1 MTARHLRYGLCF
13 LFCVVLAAPGAFAQG
28 TPLALGPLTV
38 TVPAGWTGQT
48 NTVPVRLF
56 SPDSTPQGYFSVE
69 FFPFE
74 QTPQDLREHH
84 SQIWTRVA
92 TLGPPTG
99 QPQSGVLGQFIWTK
113 VEVQSTGGQRGAL
126 MLYSAKS
133 GSTYI
138 GIGVEATRSDIAS
151 RNLSAFEAMLR
162 GAKFSEASQPPA
174 SSVAPSG
181 DSGNAVAPQA
191 NAAGPASLADYIFTT
206 PPGWTATQYSDAIVL
221 MSPAS
226 VTNEKCVVTLFPMR
240 TPSTN
245 LLADAYAAFQDV
257 FKNFRLTNQTV
268 RNTPMPQSVVRGTS
282 GQGWDY
288 VAIRKGVAPPNSP
301 ESRVGLVFVARLNNR
316 LAVIS
321 GVSRDPLISTCFGE
335 LVGNAWPRFFYS
347 LSFKGWTPT
356 DQSVA
361 MRKKMAGTWT
371 AATGSAADQF
381 TFAANGRYGGASAEQ
396 HYNVAG
402 NDVVR
407 TTNAF
412 FGNGA
417 YTLKG
422 NTITLKDDRKSSPD
436 TGYIRVEDE
445 SKDDGRTWAEI
456 LYLLRVSAID
466 GKDYE
471 VRYEKK

>member
-1 MTARHLRYGLCF
+1 
-13 LFCVVLAAPGAFAQG
+13 
-28 TPLALGPLTV
+28 
-38 TVPAGWTGQT
+38 
-48 NTVPVRLF
+48 
-56 SPDSTPQGYFSVE
+56 
-69 FFPFE
+69 
-74 QTPQDLREHH
+74 
-84 SQIWTRVA
+84 
-92 TLGPPTG
+92 
-99 QPQSGVLGQFIWTK
+99 
-113 VEVQSTGGQRGAL
+113 

-133 GSTYI
+133 ASTYI
-138 GIGVEATRSDIAS
+138 GIGVEATRADLAS
-151 RNLSAFEAMLR
+151 RNLPALEAMLR
-162 GAKFSEASQPPA
+162 GAKFTEAAQPPA
-174 SSVAPSG
+174 SAGAPSDG
-181 DSGNAVAPQA
+181 GNSSAASA
-191 NAAGPASLADYIFTT
+191 ASAAGQATLDDYVFTK
-206 PPGWTATQYSDAIVL
+206 PPGWTADKYTDAIVL
-221 MSPAS
+221 MSSAS

-240 TPSTN
+240 TPSAN
-245 LLADAYAAFQDV
+245 LLADAYSAFQDV

-288 VAIRKGVAPPNSP
+288 VIIRKGIAPPNSP
-301 ESRVGLVFVARLNNR
+301 ESRVGMIFVAKLNNR

-335 LVGNAWPRFFYS
+335 LQANAWPRFFYS

-361 MRKKMAGTWT
+361 MRKKMSGVWT
-371 AATGSAADQF
+371 AATASAADQF

-417 YTLKG
+417 YTLRG
-422 NTITLKDDRKSSPD
+422 NAITLKDDRKSSPD
-436 TGYIRVEDE
+436 TGYVRVEDE